1 MHVKFTHRTV
11 HENTVVFVCRQHSVS
26 LLEVV
31 HALSGEVESTGVQ
44 VGHLAH
50 FECPF
55 YKPSVIYLS
64 GSSDHLI

>member
-55 YKPSVIYLS
+55 INLESFICLVLVI
-64 GSSDHLI
+64 I